1 MTGHTVQFHL
11 NFIRTLGFI
20 LVLTPNI
27 VVYAQNESF
36 TTTESSAR
44 KPVRIYRTPEERR
57 EAGLGKQV
65 TEWLKIGGVVD
76 VEKEYRRN
84 NSVARRDTSED
95 PDPELALELGFE
107 IQYDEWFEA
116 EVLFA
121 IEENGRRHY
130 QELDEGLIGIDLADF
145 GVKLGQL
152 YVPFGAYYSHFVTG
166 PLLEFG
172 QTRGTALQLDYT
184 LWDSLEL
191 AGYLFDSKADMQK
204 NKNEIDW
211 GLNLE
216 YKSEDESMVLGAGYL
231 SDLAESQ
238 DELLLDFKNR
248 YLRRVPALN
257 AYARLGMPPFEL
269 TAEVLKAIQRFKEF
283 EKNANKP
290 FSYNVELAYF
300 PVDFLQ
306 FAVRLESSREVADEP
321 KWQYGVAGTWRPL
334 DNLSISID
342 YLHGRYKKGF
352 AFDDRDN
359 ALHSHHMIGTQ
370 LTVGF

>member
-1 MTGHTVQFHL
+1 MSIIGPL
-11 NFIRTLGFI
+11 ALL
-20 LVLTPNI
+20 LVLIPNL
-27 VVYAQNESF
+27 VEAQDEPF
-36 TTTESSAR
+36 TTTESATR
-44 KPVRIYRTPEERR
+44 EPVRIYRTPDERR

-76 VEKEYRRN
+76 VEKEYKKN
-84 NSVARRDTSED
+84 KSVARRDTSED
-95 PDPELALELGFE
+95 PDPELAVELGFE

-121 IEENGRRHY
+121 IEENGRRHF

-145 GVKLGQL
+145 GMKLGQL
-152 YVPFGAYYSHFVTG
+152 YVPFGVFYSHFVTG

-172 QTRGTALQLDYT
+172 QTRGTAVQLDYT

-191 AGYLFDSKADMQK
+191 AGYIFDSKVDMRN

-216 YKSEDESMVLGAGYL
+216 YKSEDESLVVGAGYL

-238 DELLLDFKNR
+238 DELLLDFNNR
-248 YLRRVPALN
+248 QLRPVPVWN
-257 AYARLGMPPFEL
+257 AYARMGFPPFEL
-269 TAEVLKAIQRFKEF
+269 TVEALKAIRSFKEF
-283 EKNANKP
+283 DKNANKP

-306 FAVRLESSREVADEP
+306 FAVRLEFSTELADEP
-321 KWQYGVAGTWRPL
+321 KWQYGVAATWRPF
-334 DNLSISID
+334 DNLSLSMD
-342 YLHGRYKKGF
+342 YLYGKYKQGF
-352 AFDDRDN
+352 AFDDQDN